1 MKKTELQPN
10 FILVEGEKVIAHLA
24 VNQDKLGVRGKYGF
38 VHLFMIW
45 NTSKMTKVQ
54 KDFAEYIGQEQW
66 SSRRDYARIFPAI
79 VAEYIK
85 NKPKLKNMQL
95 YTLPTL
101 IPHP

>member
-54 KDFAEYIGQEQW
+54 KDFAEYI
-66 SSRRDYARIFPAI
+66 
-79 VAEYIK
+79 K
-85 NKPKLKNMQL
+85 HKPKLKNMQL